1 LLRKRSR
8 EKIMA
13 EFIEDDEILEMAVAR
28 EVDAINFYTLLADR
42 AKNSVIRK
50 MFEELAAEEVE
61 HKEKLELEIMKTGRV
76 VDTQRPPMGF
86 NGDPPPS
93 DMAGPAGYLPPEI
106 DFDYK
111 DVLSMGIQKED
122 ASFRLYMDLAGMV
135 NDPTSRDMLVALAQE
150 EAQHKMRF
158 ETELAR
164 IAESE

>member
-1 LLRKRSR
+1 
-8 EKIMA
+8 MND
-13 EFIEDDEILEMAVAR
+13 FIGDDEILEMAVAR
-28 EVDAINFYTLLADR
+28 EVDAIKFYTLLADR
-42 AKNSVIRK
+42 AGNSVVRR
-50 MFEELAAEEVE
+50 MFEELAAEELE

-76 VDTQRPPMGF
+76 VDTQRPPTGF
-86 NGDPPPS
+86 NGDLPHS

-135 NDPTSRDMLVALAQE
+135 NNAASRDMLVALAQE

-158 ETELAR
+158 QTELER
-164 IAESE
+164 VVESE